1 MASTI
6 VLRPA
11 APPAPPRDGRWRRA
25 LPWLLV
31 SGFLAQV
38 GVRTWFA
45 RGRTGPAANPDETG
59 YLVAA
64 RWLAGGP
71 GGDLSG
77 HTFYQGGYPLLL
89 TPAYWFSHDPV
100 TVYTIVMVINAVAG
114 AALFP
119 LGYAAARRFGLGP
132 RAALPVS
139 FGAASL
145 PASAFFGAFA
155 LTDAV
160 LPALVLGWLLAL
172 DRFARRGGLP
182 DAVAA
187 SLVVAYASAVH
198 TRGDGAAR
206 RPPRRPPRP
215 PRPAQGARGTLAGL
229 AVTVAG
235 YALGAAG
242 NARLRAALYP
252 DGALDLGELLVDRLT
267 FGGRAGVG
275 AVGRGGAAL
284 VPDRVHVG
292 PGRGGADGRDAALV
306 RHRPPAAERVMAGA
320 LLATV
325 CGVAYAASA
334 ALPDEH
340 RVGNF
345 AYGRYL
351 ACTAVVLALAGTA
364 AILRSRSR
372 IRAAAGALVLLA
384 GTGSW
389 VAAYAGERLRT
400 HAFIGFDFPEVM
412 FLTRDRAALDLPEAS
427 LAAAGLL
434 TGLLVLTRLPRPA
447 VLAGLAL
454 AGTNLAALVF
464 LFGPSPERV
473 RPAPVLPGPAAGGVV
488 ADRSL
493 HWAIKVRLRYPVWWT
508 GVGSFDVRS
517 GRPPAPGVCTVVVP
531 RPDGTAPAATWPAHP
546 AGWRPYPGAAY
557 GIGWT
562 SWHDPSCGR
571 RPGLRSG

>member
-6 VLRPA
+6 DLRPS
-11 APPAPPRDGRWRRA
+11 APPAPQRDGRQRRRA

-31 SGFLAQV
+31 FGFLSQV
-38 GVRTWFA
+38 SVRMWFA

-100 TVYTIVMVINAVAG
+100 TVYTIVMLINAVAG

-119 LGYAAARRFGLGP
+119 LGYAAARRFGLAR

-139 FGAASL
+139 FGAALL

-172 DRFARRGGLP
+172 DRFARRGRLP
-182 DAVAA
+182 DAVLGSAI
-187 SLVVAYASAVH
+187 VAYAATVH
-198 TRGDGAAR
+198 TRGTVLLAVHLAALLVLR
-206 RPPRRPPRP
+206 RGP
-215 PRPAQGARGTLAGL
+215 RGTLAGL
-229 AVTVAG
+229 AVAVAG
-235 YALGAAG
+235 CALGAAG

-252 DGALDLGELLVDRLT
+252 DGALDLGGLLVTRLT
-267 FGGRAGVG
+267 TLDGQAW
-275 AVGRGGAAL
+275 ALSGAAGQLWYL
-284 VPDRVHVG
+284 VVSTWG
-292 PGRGGADGRDAALV
+292 LAGAGLAAVAAVLL
-306 RHRPPAAERVMAGA
+306 RRRTPPAERVMAGV

-325 CGVAYAASA
+325 CGIAYAASA

-351 ACTAVVLALAGTA
+351 ACTALVLALAGA
-364 AILRSRSR
+364 AALGRPRSR
-372 IRAAAGALVLLA
+372 IRASAGALVILA
-384 GTGSW
+384 GTGAW
-389 VAAYAGERLRT
+389 VVAYAGERLRT
-400 HAFIGFDFPEVM
+400 HEFIGFDFPEVM
-412 FLTRDRAALDLPEAS
+412 FLTRDRAALDLPEAA
-427 LAAAGLL
+427 LAAAGAL
-434 TGLLVLTRLPRPA
+434 GVLLVLARLPRPA
-447 VLAGLAL
+447 VLTGLAL

-464 LFGPSPERV
+464 LFGPSPERA

-508 GVGSFDVRS
+508 RVGSFDVRT
-517 GRPPAPGVCTVVVP
+517 GRPPAPDVCTVVVP
-531 RPDGTAPAATWPAHP
+531 RPDGTAAADTWPAHP
-546 AGWRPYPGAAY
+546 TGWRPRPGAAH